1 MSGTVVS
8 LLSRVILPR
17 PGEPLDVRKL
27 YLEESST
34 NARRAHATTRTS
46 LQIGAESEV
55 SFATYFN
62 AFPASYWRRWTI
74 CQSVV
79 LRVELTGTGR
89 VDLYRTKATGV
100 RISVEGRPFVGT
112 DDQPTVVELE
122 VPLKSFEDGGWI
134 WFDITTDTKVTLVSG
149 GWYATEPAPGTAN
162 IAVGIPTFNRPAD
175 CVNALADLTTDPLV
189 DKVIGAVIVPD
200 QGVRK
205 VRDHP
210 DFPAAAARLGNR
222 LSIHNQPNLGGSGGY
237 SRVMYEALKNTDC
250 QQILFM
256 DDDIRIEP
264 DSILRVLA
272 MNRFAKTPMLIGGQM
287 LNLQEPSHL
296 HIMGEVVNQSNFMWT
311 AAPHAEYD
319 HDFAE
324 YPLSDKND
332 RSALLHR
339 RIDVDFNGWWTCM
352 IPRQVAE
359 EMGQPLPLFIKWDD
373 ADYGLRAA
381 EHGYPTV
388 TLPGAAIWHMAWS
401 DKDDAIDWQ
410 AYFHLRNRLVV
421 AAMHWDGDVAGLV
434 RSHLKATLKH
444 LACLEYST
452 VAIQNRAIDD
462 FLAGPEHIFSILES
476 ALPEVH
482 RLRKEY
488 PDAVV
493 LPAASELPRPLKRSK
508 AMNPPA
514 NPVSIGYRLARG
526 IVHNLRV
533 ARSGPPSSAQSS
545 TCRPRTR
552 AGSGCARSTGSP
564 SPRPTGAAWST
575 ASAIGARCSRCCT
588 KSLRHVSVI
597 RLLSRFDEMRR
608 VYRDALPVLS
618 SKQKWE
624 SGVACHQPQHSMAEA
639 GGAARRGRRDG
650 GRSDRRW
657 PTVPACWL
665 TARAGCLTSGS
676 TASAGWSVSDA
687 RRGAGKPRPPPGMAG
702 GRAVGALRRA
712 RGGRA
717 DQAAG
722 ATKTAESS
730 CRRGERRHAQ
740 PAELPVG
747 PRHLHHGRGNPD
759 GPGPTGLPP
768 GIGAVLRSF
777 RRWRCRG
784 WCAGRALSQRRRLT
798 GVVVG
803 AIGAKTVRAAV
814 DRVWTRA
821 RKASQ

>member
-1 MSGTVVS
+1 MTAVS
-8 LLSRVILPR
+8 LLSRIILPR

-27 YLEESST
+27 YLEESTT
-34 NARRAHATTRTS
+34 NARRAHATSRTS
-46 LQIGAESEV
+46 LEIGKESEV

-62 AFPASYWRRWTI
+62 AFPASYWRRWSI
-74 CQSVV
+74 CTSVV
-79 LRVELTGTGR
+79 LRVELSGTGR
-89 VDLYRTKATGV
+89 VDVYRTKATGV
-100 RISVEGRPFVGT
+100 RISVEGRQFVGT
-112 DDQPTVVELE
+112 ADQPAIVEIE
-122 VPLKSFEDGGWI
+122 VPLKPFEDGGWI
-134 WFDITTDTKVTLVSG
+134 WFDVTTDTTVNLVSG

-175 CVNALADLTTDPLV
+175 CVNALADLTADPLV
-189 DKVIGAVIVPD
+189 DAVIGAVIVPD
-200 QGVRK
+200 QGTRK

-210 DFPAAAARLGNR
+210 DFPAAAAGLGSRLT
-222 LSIHNQPNLGGSGGY
+222 IHNQPNLGGSGGY

-272 MNRFAKTPMLIGGQM
+272 LHRFAKTPMLIGGQM

-324 YPLSDKND
+324 YPLNHRNI
-332 RSALLHR
+332 RSTLLHR

-359 EMGQPLPLFIKWDD
+359 ELGQPLPLFIKWDD
-373 ADYGLRAA
+373 AEYGLRAG

-410 AYFHLRNRLVV
+410 AYYHLRNRLVV
-421 AAMHWDGDVAGLV
+421 AAMHWDGDITGLV
-434 RSHLKATLKH
+434 RSHLRATLKH

-493 LPAASELPRPLKRSK
+493 LPAASELPTPSNKTK
-508 AMNPPA
+508 AMKPPV

-526 IVHNLRV
+526 ILHNATKADPEAHRRPEFNV
-533 ARSGPPSSAQSS
+533 PTQDARWFRLCTVDGVTVTTAD
-545 TCRPRTR
+545 
-552 AGSGCARSTGSP
+552 GCGVVYRQRDRRKMFQLLFA
-564 SPRPTGAAWST
+564 
-575 ASAIGARCSRCCT
+575 
-588 KSLRHVSVI
+588 SLRRQRQLV
-597 RLLSRFDEMRR
+597 SRFDEMRR
-608 VYRDALPVLS
+608 TYRDALPVLS

-624 SGVACHQPQHSMAEA
+624 TALLPAHAE
-639 GGAARRGRRDG
+639 R
-650 GRSDRRW
+650 
-657 PTVPACWL
+657 
-665 TARAGCLTSGS
+665 
-676 TASAGWSVSDA
+676 
-687 RRGAGKPRPPPGMAG
+687 
-702 GRAVGALRRA
+702 
-712 RGGRA
+712 
-717 DQAAG
+717 
-722 ATKTAESS
+722 E
-730 CRRGERRHAQ
+730 
-740 PAELPVG
+740 
-747 PRHLHHGRGNPD
+747 HG
-759 GPGPTGLPP
+759 
-768 GIGAVLRSF
+768 
-777 RRWRCRG
+777 
-784 WCAGRALSQRRRLT
+784 
-798 GVVVG
+798 
-803 AIGAKTVRAAV
+803 
-814 DRVWTRA
+814 
-821 RKASQ
+821 